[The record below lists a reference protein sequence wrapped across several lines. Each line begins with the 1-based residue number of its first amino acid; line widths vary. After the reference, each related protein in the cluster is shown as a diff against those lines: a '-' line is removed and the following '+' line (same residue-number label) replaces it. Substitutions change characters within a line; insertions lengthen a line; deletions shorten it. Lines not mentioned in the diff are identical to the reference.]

1 MTRLA
6 SEAGASLPHMPLL
19 GHPTWLRGIA
29 TVGRG
34 VRCQSAPTSK
44 PLCRHTEHARRF
56 NRQAAV
62 QGINDSSGMTGEAGG
77 VSSFHRSGGIADVA
91 GEMAA

>member
-19 GHPTWLRGIA
+19 GHARHRYRGAWRSPI
-29 TVGRG
+29 
-34 VRCQSAPTSK
+34 SK

-62 QGINDSSGMTGEAGG
+62 WVEI
-77 VSSFHRSGGIADVA
+77 RLI
-91 GEMAA
+91 